1 MKILSID
8 FGLKRVGLA
17 VGDTDLKIAVPKG
30 TIPND
35 ERLIDKLKKI
45 VEENKVKKI
54 VLGLPLTPSGKEGQR
69 AKLVREFA
77 QNLKRS
83 LPEIEIVLWDERYT
97 TIEAQ
102 NRLKELPSKKRKEM
116 IDAVSAQVILE
127 EFLMSS

>member
-1 MKILSID
+1 LKILSID

-77 QNLKRS
+77 QNLKSS

-97 TIEAQ
+97 TMEAQ
-102 NRLKELPSKKRKEM
+102 NRLKELPYKKRKEM

>member
-77 QNLKRS
+77 QNLKSS

>member
-77 QNLKRS
+77 QNLKSS

-97 TIEAQ
+97 TMEAQ
-102 NRLKELPSKKRKEM
+102 NRLKELPYKKRKEM